1 MQVFGDA
8 TQRETVACK
17 LDRLRAMLVQAQ
29 DSAPGLGRHG
39 RLVAALIEA
48 GELTQGIADARF
60 HANGG
65 CDAPAQDVDASMSL
79 TLLLAQLCAR
89 SWHSAFHDALAVP
102 WEAIEACAARLP
114 AADLEVRQ
122 PEGYAFYALYPEC
135 YLEAA
140 RRLGAGPWR
149 VIGLRSIGTSLAALV
164 ATALGDPRPVT
175 LRPVGHPFGR
185 RVAWR
190 AAPRTEPALHHA
202 VVDEGPGLSGSSMAA
217 VIRLLREEEGV
228 APQRIHLLTA
238 HARGPGPRSSPQVR
252 ALWAQAT
259 PHAADFDAVILQA
272 AEPAHRLQAWVEACI
287 GPLHR
292 PLEDIGGGRWR
303 RTHGLSQASWP
314 PVHPWQ
320 ERRKFLAVS
329 DSGTWLVKFA
339 GLGHRAQ
346 ERIACARAL
355 AAAGFCPEVA
365 GACHGFMVERWQA
378 DMAPLSLARL
388 AEPPLRERLRARVAD
403 YLAFRARSFAVRG
416 GGGASLAAL
425 CDMARHNATEALGP
439 AAAGNWEHLR
449 ALAVSLQS
457 RVRSVRTDSRMQPWE
472 WIADG
477 ERLLKTDA
485 VDHHAGHDL
494 VGCQDMAWDVAGVLT
509 EFVLDCDELV
519 ALLQAL
525 AARGCTVDPALLGV
539 YAAVYPAF
547 QLGHATLAAQDTA
560 DGAERARLQHRM
572 RQLTGALQAQCAR
585 LAS

>member
-1 MQVFGDA
+1 MLVFGDA
-8 TQRETVACK
+8 TQRETVASK
-17 LDRLRAMLVQAQ
+17 LDRLRAMLAQAQ
-29 DSAPGLGRHG
+29 AAPPGIGRHAQ
-39 RLVAALIEA
+39 LIAALIEA
-48 GELTQGIADARF
+48 GELAQGIADARF
-60 HANGG
+60 HANSR

-79 TLLLAQLCAR
+79 TLLLAQLCAH
-89 SWHSAFHDALAVP
+89 SWRSAFHDTLAVP
-102 WEAIEACAARLP
+102 WETINACAARLP

-122 PEGYAFYALYPEC
+122 SEGYAFYALYPEC

-149 VIGLRSIGTSLAALV
+149 VIGLRSIGTSLAAIV
-164 ATALGDPRPVT
+164 AAVLGDPRPVT
-175 LRPVGHPFGR
+175 LRPLGHPFGR

-238 HARGPGPRSSPQVR
+238 HARGPGAKASPQVR

-259 PHAADFDAVILQA
+259 SHAADFDAVILHA
-272 AEPAHRLQAWVEACI
+272 AEPAHRLQTWVEACV
-287 GPLHR
+287 GPLCG
-292 PLEDIGGGRWR
+292 PLEEIGGGRWR
-303 RTHGLSQASWP
+303 NTHRLPHASWP

-320 ERRKFLAVS
+320 ERRKFLASS
-329 DSGTWLVKFA
+329 DRGTWLVKFA

-388 AEPPLRERLRARVAD
+388 AEPALRERLLARVAD
-403 YLAFRARSFAVRG
+403 YLAFRARSFALPD

-425 CDMARHNATEALGP
+425 CDMARHNAAEALGP
-439 AAAGNWEHLR
+439 AVAGNWERLR
-449 ALAVSLQS
+449 TIALSLQR
-457 RVRSVRTDSRMQPWE
+457 RVRPVRTDSRMQPWE
-472 WIADG
+472 WIGDDK
-477 ERLLKTDA
+477 RLLKTDA

-494 VGCQDMAWDVAGVLT
+494 AGCQDVAWDVAGVQT
-509 EFVLDCDELV
+509 EFALHGDELA
-519 ALLQAL
+519 ALLRAL
-525 AARGCTVDPALLGV
+525 AARGCMVDPPLLEV
-539 YAAVYPAF
+539 YAAAYPAF

-560 DGAERARLQHRM
+560 DDADRARLQQRM
-572 RQLTGALQAQCAR
+572 RQLTDALQAQCAQH
-585 LAS
+585 SG